1 MAKRIK
7 SGLKRLRQSAR
18 RRVRNQTV
26 RSRVRTLAKQ
36 GAGGSDTDL
45 LVAIKAIDKAAAKGV
60 IHKNTAARKKSR
72 LVRRHRRASSQA
84 S

>member
-18 RRVRNQTV
+18 RREHNQLF
-26 RSRVRTLAKQ
+26 RSRVRTLVKRAT
-36 GAGGSDTDL
+36 AGTEADL
-45 LVAIKAIDKAAAKGV
+45 LVAIEAIDKATAKGI

-72 LVRRHRRASSQA
+72 LVRRQRLAAAS
-84 S
+84 